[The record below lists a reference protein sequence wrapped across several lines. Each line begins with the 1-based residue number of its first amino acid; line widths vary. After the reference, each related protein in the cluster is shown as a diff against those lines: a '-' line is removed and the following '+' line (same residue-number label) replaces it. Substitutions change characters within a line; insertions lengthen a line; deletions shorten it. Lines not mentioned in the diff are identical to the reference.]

1 MHMQNDHTSPPSAI
15 FNIMARGA
23 MREEF
28 AKTAPYMDII
38 KTATSP
44 TSKNEYRDVGDVA
57 VDIHS
62 DVGDSKP
69 SYWD

>member
-1 MHMQNDHTSPPSAI
+1 
-15 FNIMARGA
+15 MARGA

-44 TSKNEYRDVGDVA
+44 TSKNGYRDVGDVA

-62 DVGDSKP
+62 DVGDSNV
-69 SYWD
+69 

>member
-1 MHMQNDHTSPPSAI
+1 
-15 FNIMARGA
+15 MARGA